1 MAMKRRWSKWLFIGL
16 PIVLVAYIGIY
27 LFLYSIK
34 DQQTK
39 QYRSTVLPSDF
50 KFRFNQPTEE
60 LSIKAPQGGLLNALL
75 FKAPQAKGVICF
87 WKGGGGTLA
96 NWGLIAPR
104 FLQYGY
110 DVLVT
115 DYRQH
120 GKSKGLI
127 SLPNFYSDAQTVYDS
142 LKRRYPE
149 NKIVIC
155 GYSLGGRIGA
165 HLASTN
171 RPKFTL
177 LIDPSS
183 AGGDFSDRFT
193 DLLYYPF
200 PSVNGFTFSTDQDVQ
215 QAPSPVIVVSTDNP
229 HSPAYQ
235 LGSILGQGD
244 QLLVI
249 PNSTHA
255 SILNHP
261 RTEQL
266 LEKLLTGA

>member
-1 MAMKRRWSKWLFIGL
+1 MKRRWIKWFLIGL
-16 PIVLVAYIGIY
+16 PVVLAAYVGIY

-39 QYRSTVLPSDF
+39 QYRSTSLPSDY
-50 KFRFNQPTEE
+50 KFNFNEPVEE
-60 LSIKAPQGGLLNALL
+60 LTIKAPQGGLLNALL

-96 NWGLIAPR
+96 NWGLIAPQ

-120 GKSKGLI
+120 GKSKGPI
-127 SLPNFYSDAQTVYDS
+127 SLANFYSDAQTVYDS
-142 LKRRYPE
+142 LKRRYRE
-149 NKIVIC
+149 DQIVIC
-155 GYSLGGRIGA
+155 GYSLGGRIAA

-171 RPKFTL
+171 QPKFTF

-200 PSVNGFTFSTDQDVQ
+200 PSVNGFTFLTDQDVQ
-215 QAPSPVIVVSTDNP
+215 KAPNPVIVVSTDNP
-229 HSPAYQ
+229 HSTAYQ
-235 LGSILGQGD
+235 LKAVLSQHD

-249 PNSTHA
+249 SNSTHA
-255 SILNHP
+255 TILNHP
-261 RTEQL
+261 QTRQL
-266 LEKLLTGA
+266 LKNLLAGS

>member
-1 MAMKRRWSKWLFIGL
+1 MTARKRWTKWVFSSVPILVIGY
-16 PIVLVAYIGIY
+16 VGIY
-27 LFLYSIK
+27 VYLYSMK

-39 QYRSTVLPSDF
+39 QYRSTALPGDF
-50 KFRFNQPTEE
+50 KFSFSEPTEE
-60 LSIKAPQGGLLNALL
+60 LIIRSPQGGLLNALL
-75 FKAPQAKGVICF
+75 FKKPQAKGVICF

-110 DVLVT
+110 DVLIT

-120 GKSKGLI
+120 GKSKGPI
-127 SLPNFYSDAQTVYDS
+127 SLANFYSDAQTVYDS
-142 LKRRYPE
+142 LKRRYHE
-149 NKIVIC
+149 DQIVIC
-155 GYSLGGRIGA
+155 GYSLGGRVAA

-171 RPKFTL
+171 HPKFTF

-200 PSVNGFTFSTDQDVQ
+200 PSVNGFTFLTDQDVQ
-215 QAPSPVIVVSTDNP
+215 KAPRPVIVVSTDNP
-229 HSPAYQ
+229 HTTAYQ
-235 LGSILGQGD
+235 LNAVLDHTD

-249 PNSTHA
+249 PHTDHG

-261 RTEQL
+261 QTMQL
-266 LEKLLTGA
+266 LKKSLAGV